1 MVLSGPFPHF
11 LTENNSVEETESTK
25 NMVVVFLP
33 EVIYSYQ
40 AQNLKRSAPIFTHFY
55 NFSRVTVILKI
66 SAILL
71 KYPTFEAPINLVV
84 I

>member
-25 NMVVVFLP
+25 NMVVLFLP

-40 AQNLKRSAPIFTHFY
+40 AQNLKRSTPIQKESVNSIHRLSLTK
-55 NFSRVTVILKI
+55 LKN
-66 SAILL
+66 LL
-71 KYPTFEAPINLVV
+71 TPDLQGSLSV
-84 I
+84 

>member
-33 EVIYSYQ
+33 KVIYSYQ
-40 AQNLKRSAPIFTHFY
+40 AQHQA
-55 NFSRVTVILKI
+55 
-66 SAILL
+66 LL
-71 KYPTFEAPINLVV
+71 FGNSTQTLSL
-84 I
+84 

>member
-33 EVIYSYQ
+33 KVIYSYQ
-40 AQNLKRSAPIFTHFY
+40 AQHQALLFGNSTQTLSLSDQIKEPFNSSGFFD
-55 NFSRVTVILKI
+55 SRFI
-66 SAILL
+66 SLQKL
-71 KYPTFEAPINLVV
+71 
-84 I
+84 